1 MKKLLLILLLILV
14 IIQFFHPEK
23 NDTPVDPSHAI
34 GSGPAVLKVSCYDCH
49 SNHTSYPW
57 YDKIQPAAWYLAN
70 HVKEGKRELN
80 FDEFNT
86 YPLKKKKK
94 KLTEIVEQVK
104 EGEMPLSSYT
114 LIHKDAILSEQQ
126 QGEIVQWADS
136 LNNSLN

>member
-1 MKKLLLILLLILV
+1 MKKLLLGLLLVLV
-14 IIQFFHPEK
+14 VIQFIHPAK
-23 NDTPVDPSHAI
+23 NDSPVDSSHAI
-34 GSGPAVLKVSCYDCH
+34 STGPAVLKVSCYDCH

-57 YDKIQPAAWYLAN
+57 YDKIQPVAWYLSH
-70 HVKEGKRELN
+70 HVKEGKQELN

-94 KLTEIVEQVK
+94 KLTEIVETVK

-114 LIHKDAILSEQQ
+114 LIHKDAILSIEQQ
-126 QGEIVQWADS
+126 QEIIQWADS